1 MQRSDTLS
9 GGQQQRVAIARA
21 LAQQPRVIVADE
33 PVASLDPNSADSVMA
48 LLRQIARSE
57 GVAIICSLHQPHFA
71 RSYADRIIGLRGRVM
86 FEVPVGQFDQ
96 AAHAQLYGAL

>member
-21 LAQQPRVIVADE
+21 LAQQPRVIIADE

-48 LLRQIARSE
+48 LLRQIAR
-57 GVAIICSLHQPHFA
+57 LT
-71 RSYADRIIGLRGRVM
+71 RSWIDDSRAAMMAMPLVVWPADGRQRDA
-86 FEVPVGQFDQ
+86 PGD
-96 AAHAQLYGAL
+96 AGPSHPLDI